1 MIFKRKYKL
10 VVEKEKL
17 IHDFIVDFCSQ
28 PTTTIKIDPK
38 TFNIFVLNN
47 DLTVVLLSK
56 QILISSSD
64 FIFREDFNFSFLD
77 LIREILNKKASEDR
91 QKILDSILLK
101 EKELINK
108 LLC

>member
-10 VVEKEKL
+10 VLEKEKL
-17 IHDFIVDFCSQ
+17 IHDLIVNFCNH
-28 PTTTIKIDPK
+28 PNTIIKIDPK
-38 TFNIFVLNN
+38 SFNIFVLNGN
-47 DLTVVLLSK
+47 LTVVLLPK

-91 QKILDSILLK
+91 QKILDNILLK